1 MKKQSEFLKLLDQL
15 ENNKDFLGLGDYF
28 NGKPAPLPKM
38 EFDKIEIKED
48 ANRGRFMGAK
58 QNLNKG

>member
-1 MKKQSEFLKLLDQL
+1 LKLLDQL
-15 ENNKDFLGLGDYF
+15 ESNKDFLGLGDYF
-28 NGKPAPLPKM
+28 DGAPGPLPKM

-48 ANRGRFMGAK
+48 ANRGRFVEAK